1 VTSTSAPDDPGTGVG
16 ELKVDNGKYTVLARR
31 LDIERGRLI
40 FNGGLLSN
48 PGVDIRAVKRLP
60 DIVAGANVRGTLR
73 EPTLSFFSDPPVSQT
88 QIISL
93 LVAGG
98 TLESLQSNQTQQV
111 GGARNELLAQ
121 GGAILASELG
131 AKLGLEDITVE
142 SNQLNQTS
150 LVLGK
155 YLSPRLYVSY
165 GVSLTEA
172 INTMKLQYTLG
183 DRWTIRTEAGEA
195 RSADIVYTIEK

>member
-1 VTSTSAPDDPGTGVG
+1 M
-16 ELKVDNGKYTVLARR
+16 ARR
-31 LDIERGRLI
+31 
-40 FNGGLLSN
+40 
-48 PGVDIRAVKRLP
+48 
-60 DIVAGANVRGTLR
+60 VRSTG
-73 EPTLSFFSDPPVSQT
+73 
-88 QIISL
+88 
-93 LVAGG
+93 
-98 TLESLQSNQTQQV
+98 
-111 GGARNELLAQ
+111 
-121 GGAILASELG
+121 ELG